1 MSDNEQEESSQV
13 VLKEDKTFVTFFQ
26 SLVSSNEDSD
36 TIRLFDRKGYYSI
49 HGEDAVFVAMMH
61 FKSKKSLKYWSI
73 SDPNPKKKIKIDND
87 GSLTTTSSSQ
97 QQQQE
102 LGLAVLTIRQG
113 YEFENIVKELLDE
126 KKKIEIW
133 SMKPNSKQQW
143 ELIKKGSPGN
153 TQMFEDVLLNGNCE
167 GSVMMALKV
176 TREKG
181 SIVFGISFGDATF
194 KTIGVSQFMDNDNLS
209 NLSSFI
215 MQMSVK
221 ECLLCCDQKNYD
233 YQKVK
238 EKLSDAGIPFTEL
251 PKSDFSSKNAEQDL
265 TRLLGSVKNNL
276 PDIEQEHAIQ
286 SASCLI
292 KHLDLLSNPN
302 YFGKFKLEKYDLDR
316 YMKLDSS
323 SFKGLHIIDLKDS
336 SVSAAAAGGGGG
348 ASSSSNKDQ
357 SLYNLLN
364 QCNTP
369 MGSRLL
375 LQWVKQPLLNA
386 EEIEARLNF
395 VEAFYNDLE
404 LRQSLR
410 SNDLKKI
417 GDLDRLSKKLHGQ
430 KATLEDCVNLYGIVT
445 RLPVVLQSL
454 NSHSSMHQELIK
466 VNFIESLESIISDF
480 AKFCAMVEK
489 TIDLDLANDKHEY
502 VIRSSFDETLR
513 GIQLKKDQI
522 SNKIER
528 FRVDI
533 ADDLNLDEAKVKLHY
548 SEKDMFLLRISRKDE
563 VAIRDK
569 KKYIV
574 HATAKDGVRFATREI
589 DTLNEAY
596 KKWSAEYLDKQDGL
610 AKRTLQIAA
619 SFVPLIEDLSSLIA
633 TLDVFV
639 TLSHVS
645 SIAPIPFIRP
655 EIIPLGSDENGAGTV
670 IIGGRH
676 PCVEIQDNV
685 NFIANDI
692 DLTRG
697 QSQFQIITGPNMGG
711 KSTFIRQVGLIVLMA
726 QIGCFVPAQKATIAV
741 VDCILSRVGAGD
753 SQLRG
758 VSTFMAEMLE
768 TSYILK
774 VATKNSLIIIDEL
787 GRGTSTYDG
796 FGLAWGIAEYI
807 CNQIG
812 GFCLFATHFHELTI
826 LSDLLPM
833 VKNLH
838 VSASTQN
845 NTFTL
850 LYKVEQGPC
859 DQSFGIH
866 VAILAN
872 FPSQVI
878 ENAKQK
884 AKELESFESNTL
896 KQNHNKFLEEFKEI
910 NFNSNDVEKSL
921 SLVNIATKSFYLLG
935 IKYESD
941 KLEKLVPVKLIPVPD
956 KPLIT

>member
-1 MSDNEQEESSQV
+1 MSDNEQEETTQV
-13 VLKEDKTFVTFFQ
+13 VLKEDKGFVSFFQ
-26 SLVSSNEDSD
+26 GLDLTDKD

-49 HGEDAVFVAMMH
+49 HGDDAVFVALMH
-61 FKSKKSLKYWSI
+61 FKSKKSLKYWGTA
-73 SDPNPKKKIKIDND
+73 NEMPKKKIKLD
-87 GSLTTTSSSQ
+87 SSSSPPPSN
-97 QQQQE
+97 E
-102 LGLAVLTIRQG
+102 DTNLGLACLTIRQG
-113 YEFENIVKELLDE
+113 FEYEQIIKELFEE

-133 SMKPNSKQQW
+133 AAKPNRINQW
-143 ELIKKGSPGN
+143 ELSKKGSRGN
-153 TQMFEDVLLNGNCE
+153 TQQFEDVLFNYTEN
-167 GSVMMALKV
+167 SVMMALKV

-181 SIVFGISFGDATF
+181 SIVFGIAFGDATF
-194 KTIGVSQFMDNDNLS
+194 KTLGVSEFMDNDNLS

-215 MQMSVK
+215 MQMSIK
-221 ECLLCCDQKNYD
+221 ECLLYSDPKNYD
-233 YQKVK
+233 YAKVK
-238 EKLSDAGIPFTEL
+238 EKLAEADIPFTEV
-251 PKSDFSSKNAEQDL
+251 PKADFSSKNAEQDL

-276 PDIEQEHAIQ
+276 LDLEKENAIQ

-302 YFGKFKLEKYDLDR
+302 YFGKFKLEKFDLNK
-316 YMKLDSS
+316 YMKLDSA
-323 SFKGLHIIDLKDS
+323 SFRGLHIIDLKEHNS
-336 SVSAAAAGGGGG
+336 SGLPNSSAT
-348 ASSSSNKDQ
+348 STKDQ

-375 LQWVKQPLLNA
+375 LQWVKQPLLDT
-386 EEIEARLNF
+386 EEIEMRLNF
-395 VEAFYNDLE
+395 VETFFNDIE

-430 KATLEDCVNLYGIVT
+430 KASLEDCVNLYGIVN
-445 RLPVVLQSL
+445 RLPVVLSTL
-454 NSHSSMHQELIK
+454 NGHSGVHQEMLK
-466 VNFIESLESIISDF
+466 ANFIDSLESIINDF
-480 AKFCAMVEK
+480 QKFCAMVEK
-489 TIDLDLANDKHEY
+489 TIDLDLANEKHEY
-502 VIRSSFDETLR
+502 VIRSSFDEALAE
-513 GIQLKKDQI
+513 IQKLKDKTSQ
-522 SNKIER
+522 KIEG
-528 FRVDI
+528 FRI
-533 ADDLNLDEAKVKLHY
+533 KTADKLDLDESKVKLHY
-548 SEKDMFLLRISRKDE
+548 SEKDGYLLRISRKDE
-563 VAIRDK
+563 VKLRDK
-569 KKYIV
+569 KEFIIY
-574 HATAKDGVRFATREI
+574 ATQKDGVRFSIKEI
-589 DTLNEAY
+589 NNLNETY
-596 KKWSAEYLDKQDGL
+596 KKLSAEYANKQDGL

-639 TLSHVS
+639 TMAHIS
-645 SIAPIPFIRP
+645 SIAPTPFVRP
-655 EIIPLGSDENGAGTV
+655 EIHPLGTGNTV
-670 IIGGRH
+670 IFGGRH
-676 PCVEIQDNV
+676 PCVETQDGV
-685 NFIANDI
+685 SFIANDI
-692 DLTRG
+692 ELIREE
-697 QSQFQIITGPNMGG
+697 SQFQIITGPNMGG

-726 QIGCFVPAQKATIAV
+726 QIGCFVPAQKAIVSV

-826 LSDLLPM
+826 LADIIPV

-838 VSASTQN
+838 VSASTEN

-850 LYKVEQGPC
+850 LYKVESGAC

-866 VAILAN
+866 VAVLAD
-872 FPSQVI
+872 FPQQVI
-878 ENAKQK
+878 ETAKLK

-896 KQNHNKFLEEFKEI
+896 KQNHNSFLEEFKEI
-910 NFNSNDVEKSL
+910 DFNTQNTTESYEIVKSL
-921 SLVNIATKSFYLLG
+921 LS
-935 IKYESD
+935 KYSIDIE
-941 KLEKLVPVKLIPVPD
+941 
-956 KPLIT
+956 